1 MQAPFYIKQ
10 VHLFIGAVTY
20 CCDMWPWKSYIL
32 APLADLSGKG
42 TFIGL
47 WFIRKHLM
55 SSKLAW
61 SRMFFFDIW
70 ITLSQVIFALVHLII
85 SLVLL
90 LYNKIYQGLIILAK
104 FSSTEL
110 NYTTIEKEIIL
121 VVETFRIFLL
131 ILLGADIHAYTNHK
145 TLTHD

>member
-1 MQAPFYIKQ
+1 
-10 VHLFIGAVTY
+10 
-20 CCDMWPWKSYIL
+20 
-32 APLADLSGKG
+32 
-42 TFIGL
+42 
-47 WFIRKHLM
+47 
-55 SSKLAW
+55 
-61 SRMFFFDIW
+61 MFFFDIW